1 LYLQSRTGVEITLW
15 TNDVLVF
22 ARRIYEAAD
31 FRLVQEEPHR
41 TFGQDLVG
49 QYWEL
54 AVSAPIRR
62 RLPRLCRR
70 FTAIREATWTSDRGA
85 PQCDCNSS
93 VVATLSAAA
102 AGSTRAFT

>member
-1 LYLQSRTGVEITLW
+1 MYLQSRTGVEITLW

-22 ARRIYEAAD
+22 ARRIYEASD

-54 AVSAPIRR
+54 TVSARR
-62 RLPRLCRR
+62 PSGPAHRDSAGDSP
-70 FTAIREATWTSDRGA
+70 
-85 PQCDCNSS
+85 
-93 VVATLSAAA
+93 LS
-102 AGSTRAFT
+102 GKPPGP